1 MGVSMGR
8 KWMSYWNCISHNSVL
23 EKAKLQG
30 KRVGSPGGSVAKDSA
45 CQSRRL
51 GTCVLDPWVR
61 KIPWRRKWQPTRA
74 FLPGESHGRGAWLA
88 SVSRVRHSWAPEQQ
102 VHLGKR
108 TGLPRVR
115 CKEKHWPELG
125 SKDKEHIW
133 GQPCPSSPLCDVPK
147 ARLCWK
153 AGEILILGET
163 QQIFSIALDGIFSYL
178 WEFVSTKTDCG
189 TDCIRM
195 SRKSYGTCL
204 RLHVSSREKP
214 EEEVWM
220 IKVRV
225 SENGGSRRGERE
237 FCSGCT
243 PRSLPFS
250 KCHLSAGEGR
260 AIN

>member
-8 KWMSYWNCISHNSVL
+8 KWMPYWNCISHNSVL
-23 EKAKLQG
+23 KKAKLQG
-30 KRVGSPGGSVAKDSA
+30 KRVGFPGGSVAKDSA

-51 GTCVLDPWVR
+51 GTCVFDPWVR
-61 KIPWRRKWQPTRA
+61 KIPWRRKWQPTPA

-88 SVSRVRHSWAPEQQ
+88 SGNRVRHTWAASTPGETGQ
-102 VHLGKR
+102 VCQELDVRRSTNHNWAAR
-108 TGLPRVR
+108 IRNTYEASHALPLLYVM
-115 CKEKHWPELG
+115 C
-125 SKDKEHIW
+125 S
-133 GQPCPSSPLCDVPK
+133 K

-153 AGEILILGET
+153 AGEILILCET

-178 WEFVSTKTDCG
+178 WELVSTKTDCG
-189 TDCIRM
+189 TYCIRM

-204 RLHVSSREKP
+204 RWHVNSREKP
-214 EEEVWM
+214 EEE

-225 SENGGSRRGERE
+225 AENGGSRRGEIE

-243 PRSLPFS
+243 PRRLPLS

-260 AIN
+260 AIS